1 VELSAVV
8 GLWCMWNRMV
18 DVVKPDVEEDVVVA
32 VDESGVQLPSYAR

>member
-1 VELSAVV
+1 
-8 GLWCMWNRMV
+8 MV